1 MARIKKKSGK
11 GQPGIS
17 TASLP
22 DIVFM
27 LLFFFM
33 AVAVMKT
40 TDPLVEY
47 EKPSGDAIYRFEDVS
62 ILANIRVGTQIG
74 SASKVS
80 KIQLNDAIKSVDDI
94 PDFIWEK
101 RGLVAAVDVNKIVA
115 YLDVDVDTKMA
126 IVNKIKERLQAVEQF
141 EVAYS
146 ANEKD

>member
-1 MARIKKKSGK
+1 MSRIKKKSGK

-40 TDPLVEY
+40 TDPLVDY
-47 EKPSGDAIYRFEDVS
+47 TKPTGEAIYRFEDVS
-62 ILANIRVGTQIG
+62 VLANIRVAKEIG
-74 SASKVS
+74 SKSGATR
-80 KIQLNDAIKSVDDI
+80 IQLNDAIKSIEDI
-94 PDFIWEK
+94 ADFILSK
-101 RGLVAAVDVNKIVA
+101 RSSVAAVDVKNIVA
-115 YLDVDVDTKMA
+115 YLDIDIKTKMA
-126 IVNKIKERLQAVEQF
+126 IINKIKERLQAVEQF

-146 ANEKD
+146 ANESD